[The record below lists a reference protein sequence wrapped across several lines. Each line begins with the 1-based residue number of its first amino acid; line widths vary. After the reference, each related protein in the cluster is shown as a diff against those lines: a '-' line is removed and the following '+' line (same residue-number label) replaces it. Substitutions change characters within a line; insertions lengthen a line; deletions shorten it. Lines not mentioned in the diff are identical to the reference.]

1 MKAVGQSVR
10 RLDIAA
16 KVGGRRRYP
25 QDYNRDDQLI
35 AKAVWAE
42 HPHARVLSVD
52 ARAARSVAGVVDVL
66 TAEDVPVN
74 EYGINTY
81 DQQVLIPVGG
91 KTRWTGDR
99 IAVVVAET
107 EAAAEQARALVRAE
121 YEMLTP
127 VTDPQKGREDDVLVH
142 EDKGSNLIRHLWIRR
157 GEVDA
162 AFSDADVVVEGTYS
176 TPCVEHA
183 FLQPEACLGYIDE
196 DERLTLIVATQWPQ
210 DDLRQLAH
218 LLGLEEEQVREVV
231 PAIGGAFGGREDM
244 SLQPLVAVAVHKL
257 RRPVKMVWSREES
270 IRGHGKRHPFVMRY
284 KTGCTQNGQLVAIEA
299 ECVSDAGAYESTST
313 VVLANAVSFAG
324 GPYYYPACKVDGYTV
339 YTNNA
344 PGMAMRGFGAAQT
357 PVGYELQMDKMARA
371 LRMDPVEFRLKN
383 ALADGSERLTGNTM
397 PLGTGM
403 RECLTQ
409 VAQAAGWDEREG
421 HWNRPSLGVPPSH
434 KKHGMGV
441 ACGYK
446 NVGYS
451 FGFDDRSTARAHLS
465 LDDNGQITR
474 ALISTAAVE
483 VGQGVF
489 TALSQIAAEA
499 LDVPPERVRFAFVD
513 TATSPDA
520 GSCSASRHT
529 YMSGNAVC
537 GACQK
542 ALAERDEMLRSK
554 VLRSTIEVEYTY
566 RGRSRLQTTD
576 WDPVT
581 GECDP
586 HFSYSFG
593 AQVALVE
600 VDIDTGEV
608 DVLKLWAA
616 NDCGKVVNPAMA
628 YGQSAGG
635 MHMGLGYALMEEIIH
650 REGRLRTRRLSEYH
664 VPTALDMPREFVDI
678 QVECLDPSGPYGAT
692 GLGET
697 PLLPTAPAILGAIA
711 DATGVYLDALP
722 ATSERV
728 WLAMRNQRVND
739 SGDASTEG
747 TEESQQ

>member
-16 KVGGRRRYP
+16 KVGGRRKYP
-25 QDYNRDDQLI
+25 QDYNQDGQLI

-42 HPHARVLSVD
+42 HPHARVLSVE
-52 ARAARSVAGVVDVL
+52 AQAARSVAGVVDVL

-91 KTRWTGDR
+91 KVRWTGDR
-99 IAVVVAET
+99 IAIVVAET
-107 EAAAEQARALVRAE
+107 GAAAEQARALVRVE
-121 YEMLTP
+121 YEVLAP
-127 VTDPQKGREDDVLVH
+127 VVDPQKGMEDDVLVH
-142 EDKGSNLIRHLWIRR
+142 EGRGSNLIRHLRIRR
-157 GEVDA
+157 GDIDA
-162 AFSDADVVVEGTYS
+162 AFSRADIVVEGTYR

-196 DERLTLIVATQWPQ
+196 EGRLTLIVATQWPQ

-218 LLGLEEEQVREVV
+218 VLGLEEEQVREVV
-231 PAIGGAFGGREDM
+231 PAVGGAFGGREDL

-284 KTGCTQNGQLVAIEA
+284 KTGCTRSGELVAIEA
-299 ECVSDAGAYESTST
+299 ECISDAGAYESTSS
-313 VVLANAVSFAG
+313 VVLSNAVSFMG
-324 GPYYYPACKVDGYTV
+324 GPYHYPACKVDGYTV

-344 PGMAMRGFGAAQT
+344 PGMAMRGFGAAQA

-371 LRMDPVEFRLKN
+371 LEMDPVEFRLKN

-397 PLGTGM
+397 PAGTGM
-403 RECLTQ
+403 RDCLTQ
-409 VAQAAGWDEREG
+409 VARAAGWDEREG
-421 HWNRPSLGVPPSH
+421 HWNRPSLGTPPSH
-434 KKHGMGV
+434 KKLGVGV

-451 FGFDDRSTARAHLS
+451 FGFDDKSTAHVHLS
-465 LDDNGQITR
+465 LDEDGEITR

-499 LDVPPERVRFAFVD
+499 LDVPAERVSFAFVD
-513 TATSPDA
+513 TASSPDA

-529 YMSGNAVC
+529 YMSGNAVYM
-537 GACQK
+537 ACK
-542 ALAERDEMLRSK
+542 TALAERDEMLRSG
-554 VLRSTIEVEYTY
+554 VRRSNVDAEHTY
-566 RGRSRLQTTD
+566 WGRSRVKTTD

-586 HFSYSFG
+586 HFSYSYG
-593 AQVALVE
+593 AQVALIE
-600 VDIDTGEV
+600 VDVETGQV

-616 NDCGKVVNPAMA
+616 NDAGKVVNPAMA

-635 MHMGLGYALMEEIIH
+635 MHMGLGYALTEEIIH
-650 REGRLRTRRLSEYH
+650 QGGRLRTRRLSEYH
-664 VPTALDMPREFVDI
+664 MPTVLDMPREFVDI
-678 QVECLDPSGPYGAT
+678 QVECLDPTGPYGAT

-697 PLLPTAPAILGAIA
+697 PLLPTAPAILNAIA
-711 DATGVYLDALP
+711 DAVGVYLDALP
-722 ATSERV
+722 ATPERV
-728 WLAMRNQRVND
+728 WQAI
-739 SGDASTEG
+739 
-747 TEESQQ
+747 ESACG